1 MTDRDGINSDQLLSR
16 GLTTLCSVT
25 RSATRKDVMSMLMIR
40 CPRTGQ
46 EVWTGI
52 ETDPA
57 SHQKVPDVLFYT
69 PCPQCGLDHASW
81 CDEAWLAGNLLS
93 RPELGDAR
101 VSGTTAK
108 PLSLQLSEDQ
118 LSRNSQS
125 FRDEA
130 AQLLRAGRKARLENQ
145 RLLIFEI
152 AATYKRL
159 ALEEGLRSGAQRSFS
174 RTMRT
179 PRGRNCS
186 STYSS
191 WARAAARSQAR

>member
-1 MTDRDGINSDQLLSR
+1 
-16 GLTTLCSVT
+16 
-25 RSATRKDVMSMLMIR
+25 MSMLMIR

-52 ETDPA
+52 ETDPT
-57 SHQKVPDVLFYT
+57 SLQKIPDVLFYT

-81 CDEAWLAGNLLS
+81 CDEAWLASNLLS
-93 RPELGDAR
+93 RRELGNR
-101 VSGTTAK
+101 VSGATAK
-108 PLSLQLSEDQ
+108 PHPTQLSEDQ
-118 LSRNSQS
+118 RSRNSQR

-130 AQLLRAGRKARLENQ
+130 AQLLRAGRKARLKNQ
-145 RLLIFEI
+145 RLLMFEI

-159 ALEEGLRSGAQRSFS
+159 ALEEGLRSGAQRSLP